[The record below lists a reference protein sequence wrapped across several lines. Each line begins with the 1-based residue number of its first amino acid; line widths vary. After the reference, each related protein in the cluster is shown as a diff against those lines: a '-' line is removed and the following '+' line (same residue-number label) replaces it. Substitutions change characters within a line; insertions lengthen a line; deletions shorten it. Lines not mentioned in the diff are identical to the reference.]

1 MRFVV
6 AGMFAIV
13 AVGCATGGPSGPV
26 FQSGHA
32 RAELQL
38 NAADNGR
45 TIGVEVGQVFTIT
58 LPVQQP
64 DWAFTT
70 TPDQPVTSL
79 VSHVTSGNSETWEFR
94 ANGPGTTDLQ
104 LDSGAP
110 EPFHL
115 IVSVT

>member
-1 MRFVV
+1 M
-6 AGMFAIV
+6 
-13 AVGCATGGPSGPV
+13 

-38 NAADNGR
+38 DANDNGR
-45 TIGVEVGQVFTIT
+45 TIGVQTGQVFTIT
-58 LPVQQP
+58 LPVERP
-64 DWAFTT
+64 DWRFTT
-70 TPDQPVTSL
+70 IPDRSVTSL
-79 VSHVTSGNSETWEFR
+79 VSHVRNTGSETWTFR

-110 EPFHL
+110 EPFQL

>member
-1 MRFVV
+1 MRVVSACTLAVVFV
-6 AGMFAIV
+6 A
-13 AVGCATGGPSGPV
+13 CATGGPSGPV
-26 FQSGHA
+26 FESGHA

-38 NAADNGR
+38 DAADNGR
-45 TIGVEVGQVFTIT
+45 TIGVEQGQVFTIT

-64 DWAFTT
+64 DWVFVT
-70 TPDQPVTSL
+70 TPDQSVTSL
-79 VSHVTSGNSETWEFR
+79 VSHARSGNRETWTFR